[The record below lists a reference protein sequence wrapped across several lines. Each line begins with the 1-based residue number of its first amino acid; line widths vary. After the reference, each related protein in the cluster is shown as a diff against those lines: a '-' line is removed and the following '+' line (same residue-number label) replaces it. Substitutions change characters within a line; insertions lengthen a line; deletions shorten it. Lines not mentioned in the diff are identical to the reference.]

1 METMNGISFSR
12 DPAAHHT
19 YYDDSSGHS
28 PPPPA
33 YTSLPEAI
41 AAGMQSLMVGDPNE
55 EISVPMIH
63 SIEQKRKR
71 DLFLPGG
78 RNGIVTRTVLVRKMA
93 REHYLKHYAKDAQG
107 NYIGTAQPAP
117 DAGLVFVPGKST
129 DQDILEQVRKVAF
142 GKEHSNQYFVVSVR
156 DCLFLEHVLSSSR
169 VAGRVQEPVEERC
182 ECIIP

>member
-1 METMNGISFSR
+1 MKDQGSR
-12 DPAAHHT
+12 SVTREEASG
-19 YYDDSSGHS
+19 DDGDNECGHS

-142 GKEHSNQYFVVSVR
+142 GKEHSNQYFVSGWATTG
-156 DCLFLEHVLSSSR
+156 
-169 VAGRVQEPVEERC
+169 AGGGAM
-182 ECIIP
+182 